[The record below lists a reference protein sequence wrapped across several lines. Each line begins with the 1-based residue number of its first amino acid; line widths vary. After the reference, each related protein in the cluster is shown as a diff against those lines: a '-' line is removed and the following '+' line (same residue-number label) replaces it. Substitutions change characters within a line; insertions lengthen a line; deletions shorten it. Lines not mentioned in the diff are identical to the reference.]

1 MKYISNISYFFIY
14 FSRAMI
20 PSRLILLCLTT
31 LWSFTSAT
39 VLMTQTSTW
48 VGGDGLMKTHGFCT
62 FNITKKLTKG
72 KWKMTIN
79 TDITT
84 KYITVSF
91 FLWWCLTPLSTIFQ
105 FYRGGQLYWWRK
117 PEDPEKTTDLPQVT
131 DNLYHIMLYTSPW
144 SRFELTTP
152 VVIGIDCIGNFQ
164 LPYDHAQD
172 GPLKV
177 SYFI

>member
-1 MKYISNISYFFIY
+1 MKYISTISYLSYFFIY
-14 FSRAMI
+14 FSKTMI

-48 VGGDGLMKTHGFCT
+48 LGSDGLMKTHGFCT

-72 KWKMTIN
+72 KWKMTIH

-84 KYITVSF
+84 KYIKVSF
-91 FLWWCLTPLSTIFQ
+91 FVWWCLTPLSTIFQ
-105 FYRGGQLYWWRK
+105 LYRGGQFYWWRK

-131 DNLYHIMLYTSPW
+131 DNLYQIMLYTSP
-144 SRFELTTP
+144 
-152 VVIGIDCIGNFQ
+152 
-164 LPYDHAQD
+164 
-172 GPLKV
+172 
-177 SYFI
+177 

>member
-1 MKYISNISYFFIY
+1 MNYIGIISYLSCLFIY
-14 FSRAMI
+14 FSRTMI

-48 VGGDGLMKTHGFCT
+48 LGGDGLMKTHGFCT

-84 KYITVSF
+84 KYI
-91 FLWWCLTPLSTIFQ
+91 
-105 FYRGGQLYWWRK
+105 
-117 PEDPEKTTDLPQVT
+117 
-131 DNLYHIMLYTSPW
+131 
-144 SRFELTTP
+144 
-152 VVIGIDCIGNFQ
+152 
-164 LPYDHAQD
+164 
-172 GPLKV
+172 KV
-177 SYFI
+177 SLFV